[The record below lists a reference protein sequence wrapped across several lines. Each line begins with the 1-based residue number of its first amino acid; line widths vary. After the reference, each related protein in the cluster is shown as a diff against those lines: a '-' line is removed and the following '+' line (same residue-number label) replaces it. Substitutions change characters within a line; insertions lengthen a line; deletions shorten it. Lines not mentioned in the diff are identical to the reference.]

1 MMRKGAAKT
10 VFKITVSVFSLC
22 LLFGHAYADDKRILV
37 FGDSNAWG
45 WQAVAG
51 GAPVTRLSDSR
62 RWAGVLQTGLG
73 ADYKVV
79 VDGLSGRTVSSSY
92 PENVATLSGAEFS
105 GENTLRIAL
114 AREAP
119 LDLVLIMLG
128 TNDVQAQL
136 GRQTD
141 EIAEGIGKLVAIV
154 RKDYAGVFTKYGA
167 PKVLVIVPPPIGD
180 VSKTPFKDAFA
191 GEAKTKSEQL
201 SAAIFRVA
209 QRDGFPAF
217 DGGQTIKIRSV
228 DGLHLSAK
236 DHSHFGKSLVPVVR
250 RLIGALPDQEKRK

>member
-1 MMRKGAAKT
+1 MVKILLKI
-10 VFKITVSVFSLC
+10 VFKIAAGVFLLC
-22 LLFGHAYADDKRILV
+22 LLFGHAYANERRILV

-45 WQAVAG
+45 WQAVAE
-51 GAPVTRLSDSR
+51 GAPVTRFSDSR
-62 RWAGVLQTGLG
+62 RWAGVLQTSLG
-73 ADYKVV
+73 ANYKVV
-79 VDGLSGRTVSSSY
+79 VDGLNGRTVNFSY
-92 PENVATLSGAEFS
+92 PENVATLAGAEFS
-105 GENTLRIAL
+105 GENTLRLAL

-128 TNDVQAQL
+128 TNDVQAEL

-141 EIAEGIGKLVAIV
+141 EIAEGIGKLVSIV

-201 SAAIFRVA
+201 SAAIYRVA
-209 QRDGFPAF
+209 QRENFPVF
-217 DGGQTIKIRSV
+217 DAGQIIKIRSV
-228 DGLHLSAK
+228 DGLHLTEQ
-236 DHSHFGKSLVPVVR
+236 DHSYFGKVLVPVVR
-250 RLIGALPDQEKRK
+250 RLIGPLRGQEKRK